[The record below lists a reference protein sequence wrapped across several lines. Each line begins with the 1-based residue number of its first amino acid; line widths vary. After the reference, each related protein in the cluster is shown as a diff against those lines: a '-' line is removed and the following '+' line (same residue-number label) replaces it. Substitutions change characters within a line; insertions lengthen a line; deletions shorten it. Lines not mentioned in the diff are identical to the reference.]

1 MKCSLNILAI
11 QYHGAIFRNLLYE
24 PMTFENRRKAIWFNI
39 AAFTRDSKCIFSQG
53 KLSEHLHCTI
63 QILSH
68 YCKIRKPK
76 CIVQIK
82 VVKLYILCLT
92 EFGNNCHS
100 SFIIE
105 DLERK
110 SWTHTHSIFMSL
122 DYLNKSDS
130 MHWIKH

>member
-1 MKCSLNILAI
+1 MYCPDKS
-11 QYHGAIFRNLLYE
+11 
-24 PMTFENRRKAIWFNI
+24 
-39 AAFTRDSKCIFSQG
+39 
-53 KLSEHLHCTI
+53 SETLHFM
-63 QILSH
+63 
-68 YCKIRKPK
+68 
-76 CIVQIK
+76 
-82 VVKLYILCLT
+82 LT

-130 MHWIKH
+130 MHWIKR